1 MERIVITG
9 ANGLIGSHIAEYF
22 CGEGF
27 RPLCLVRD
35 ESRAEFLAS
44 LQVRIARA
52 DVTVAAELPRLF
64 EGADLVIHTAAKVS
78 DWGRYKDFHAV
89 NVGGTIN
96 VLHAA
101 IKAGVSHVIITGSNS
116 CYGEED
122 SAEIKNEEYPY
133 HSHYPY
139 FLDGFL
145 PSALN
150 YYRDTKALAN
160 TRAMEI
166 AESSGLNL
174 TIIEPVWV
182 YGEREF
188 HSGFYEFLKTV
199 RSGIP
204 FFPGSPRNRF
214 HTIYVRDLA
223 RLYFHAALARL
234 AGVHRFIACDE
245 TAEYQR
251 VLFAMFCREAG
262 LRLPRALP
270 KALVY
275 PPAVAMEIAATLLR
289 ARKAPVLTRAI
300 VNIFYDNI
308 EYSGE
313 KARRVLNFTPAYPRE
328 ESIRKTVAWYRANNL
343 L

>member
-1 MERIVITG
+1 MEHTVITG

-22 CGEGF
+22 RGQGF

-35 ESRAEFLAS
+35 QSRAEFLRT
-44 LQVRIARA
+44 LQVDIAQA
-52 DVTVAAELPRLF
+52 DVTVSAELPRFF

-78 DWGRYKDFHAV
+78 DWGRYEDFHAV
-89 NVGGTIN
+89 NVGGTVN
-96 VLHAA
+96 VLRAA
-101 IKAGVSHVIITGSNS
+101 IAAGVSHVIITGSNS
-116 CYGEED
+116 CYGEEN
-122 SAEIKNEEYPY
+122 SYEIKNEDSPC

-139 FLDGFL
+139 FLDGLL

-150 YYRDTKALAN
+150 FYRDTKALAN
-160 TRAMEI
+160 TCAMEI
-166 AESSGLNL
+166 SESNGLNL

-188 HSGFYEFLKTV
+188 RSGFYEFLKTV
-199 RSGIP
+199 SSGIP

-223 RLYFHAALARL
+223 RLYFQAALARL
-234 AGVHRFIACDE
+234 SGVHRFIACDE

-275 PPAVAMEIAATLLR
+275 PPAVAMEIAATLLGTD
-289 ARKAPVLTRAI
+289 KSPVLTRAI
-300 VNIFYDNI
+300 VNTLYDNI

-313 KARRVLNFTPAYPRE
+313 KARRILNFTPAYTRE
-328 ESIRKTVAWYRANNL
+328 ESIRNTVAWYRANNL